1 MATILWSAPFHV
13 GCTSTALPIVLRL
26 RDRGHRVVVQS
37 VPASGAHFRA
47 LGFDFAANRRFPV
60 YDFGADDADDGSVR
74 GSSDGEEYQRW
85 WRKLVRL
92 QMADTLELVAE
103 ERCDLVFGGS
113 CMQLCGHGLAA
124 EQSGIP
130 WASYIDFL
138 VDETTTREPEFPVL
152 WDRWRE
158 GLGLDAER
166 RSPDESLWFPFSPHL
181 VLYLVHP
188 GLAFGPAPHYVRR
201 VGASMWDEPSGALQ
215 PEWLAGLG
223 VRRPAVL
230 VSTSSLWQDDASLV
244 TGVASAMAGE
254 DVDVVATVPA
264 GHELPPLAENVIVT
278 GQFPH
283 SLLMPRVRCVVCSA
297 GLGTVTRALCAG
309 VPVVVVPRSGDGHN
323 VARAAVRS
331 GAGIALAPAQASS
344 AQLGTAIRRAL
355 FDNDIRSAA
364 APFKGELVSPS
375 ALDAAADA
383 VEALIP

>member
-37 VPASGAHFRA
+37 VPPSEAHFRG
-47 LGFDFAANRRFPV
+47 LGFEFAANRRFPV
-60 YDFGADDADDGSVR
+60 YDF
-74 GSSDGEEYQRW
+74 SSDGANDGSLRASSDSDAYQRW

-92 QMADTLELVAE
+92 QMADTLERLAC

-124 EQSGIP
+124 EQAGIP

-138 VDETTTREPEFPVL
+138 VDETTIREPEFPVL
-152 WDRWRE
+152 WDRWRAA
-158 GLGLDAER
+158 LGLAAEHR
-166 RSPDESLWFPFSPHL
+166 PPSESLWFPFSPYL

-188 GLAFGPAPHYVRR
+188 RLAFGPAPAYVRR
-201 VGASMWDEPSGALQ
+201 VGASMWDECASAPE
-215 PEWLAGLG
+215 PEWLADLG

-244 TGVASAMAGE
+244 TGVASAMSGE
-254 DVDVVATVPA
+254 NLDVVATVPA
-264 GHELPPLAENVIVT
+264 GHELPPVGENVIVT

-309 VPVVVVPRSGDGHN
+309 VPVVAVPRSGDGYN

-331 GAGIALAPAQASS
+331 GAGVALMPAQATPT
-344 AQLGTAIRRAL
+344 QLGIAIERAL
-355 FDNDIRSAA
+355 FDDSIRRAA
-364 APFKGELVSPS
+364 ASFKGDWIS
-375 ALDAAADA
+375 ASAIEHAADA
-383 VEALIP
+383 VEALLS